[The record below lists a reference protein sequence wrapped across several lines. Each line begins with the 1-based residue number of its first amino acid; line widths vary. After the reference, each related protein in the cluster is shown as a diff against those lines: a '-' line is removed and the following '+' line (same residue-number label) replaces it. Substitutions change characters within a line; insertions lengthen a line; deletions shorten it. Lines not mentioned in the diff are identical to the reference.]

1 MLLINF
7 EEKAGYVVGKTYRD
21 MEATFSFDNSVTYIW
36 KSYGV
41 QNNSTFMPKKYTCA
55 ENSWYTTEMQC
66 ATTIDC

>member
-41 QNNSTFMPKKYTCA
+41 QNNYT
-55 ENSWYTTEMQC
+55 Y
-66 ATTIDC
+66 